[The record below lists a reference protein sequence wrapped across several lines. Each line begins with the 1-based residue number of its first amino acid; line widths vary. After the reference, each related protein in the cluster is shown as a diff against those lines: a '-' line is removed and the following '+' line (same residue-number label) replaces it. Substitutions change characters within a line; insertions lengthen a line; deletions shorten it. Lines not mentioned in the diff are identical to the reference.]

1 MSKFVGKFR
10 REKDY
15 SDDFKSSRNLYNER
29 KRKSENAEQKKVKL
43 RRYQEEEYDDDY
55 EYRYYGK

>member
-1 MSKFVGKFR
+1 VSKFVGKFR

-15 SDDFKSSRNLYNER
+15 SDDFKSSRNIYNER

-43 RRYQEEEYDDDY
+43 RRYQEEEYDDD